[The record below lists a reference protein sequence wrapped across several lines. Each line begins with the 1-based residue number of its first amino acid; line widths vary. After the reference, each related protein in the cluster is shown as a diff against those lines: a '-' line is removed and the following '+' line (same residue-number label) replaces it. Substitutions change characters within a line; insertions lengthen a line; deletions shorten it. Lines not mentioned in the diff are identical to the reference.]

1 MWYLW
6 EVSNGKFSVV
16 CEMQEMNQWKMCE
29 SKEGFCYLGDRVNVS
44 SG

>member
-16 CEMQEMNQWKMCE
+16 CEMCETDPWKMC
-29 SKEGFCYLGDRVNVS
+29 DS
-44 SG
+44 SGMESGSWRDCC